1 MIIVHIALVIYTY
14 VLYRIV
20 YKLLQVCI
28 LPTSVA
34 VAVFIAATTYYY
46 YFL

>member
-1 MIIVHIALVIYTY
+1 MIIVHIALALYTY
-14 VLYRIV
+14 LLYRVV
-20 YKLLQVCI
+20 YKFLQVCI

-46 YFL
+46 YFM